1 MVDKI
6 VPSYCYLKGTTFYF
20 TRHVPVDIQKYYSTQ
35 RIQICLKTRSPYSAA
50 NAIKSINQKLDD
62 YWMALRLSTM
72 DNPALRFL
80 KDRAVELS
88 SVPLLSEA
96 LDTYLRLKGSN
107 KAPTFH
113 RGAKRNIKAVVDVLG
128 DKPIDQ
134 YRSSDAAAFRDYSL
148 ERGLTVASVKRN
160 FSTIRSIINLTLSEQ
175 GIDCR
180 NPFSKVFFPELDDV
194 KDRKPIPEETLKLIQ
209 SKSKQI
215 NDDRRWL
222 LSLISD
228 TGMRLAE
235 AAGLAKEDICLD
247 AEIPHLVIQPHPWR
261 SLKTKSS
268 SRLIPLVGAS
278 LWAAKQ
284 VLNDQAN
291 TTAFAFPRY
300 TNEADCNANS
310 ASATLNKWLHNN
322 FPGDYVVHSFR
333 HSFRDRLRAIQCP
346 TEVID
351 QLGGWNNKSVGEGYG
366 EGYSLSVLSDWLTRF
381 PNIQH
386 PKKCLRINELS

>member
-1 MVDKI
+1 MVDKF
-6 VPSYCYLKGTTFYF
+6 VPSYCFVKDATYYF
-20 TRHVPVDIQKYYSTQ
+20 SRHVPIDLREHYSTS
-35 RIQICLKTRSPYSAA
+35 RIQLCLKTRSPHNAASAV
-50 NAIKSINQKLDD
+50 KSINQKLDD

-80 KDRAVELS
+80 KDRAVKPS
-88 SVPLLSEA
+88 SAPLLSEA

-134 YRSSDAAAFRDYSL
+134 YRSSDAAAYRDYSL

-175 GIDCR
+175 GIDSR

-194 KDRKPIPEETLKLIQ
+194 KDRKPIPIDTLRLIQ
-209 SKSKQI
+209 RQSKQI

-235 AAGLAKEDICLD
+235 AAGLAKEDIRLD
-247 AEIPHLVIQPHPWR
+247 AEIPHLIIQPQPWR
-261 SLKTKSS
+261 SLKTKGS
-268 SRLIPLVGAS
+268 SRLIPLVGQS

-284 VLNDQAN
+284 VLNDDDN
-291 TTAFAFPRY
+291 TTQFAFPRY
-300 TNEADCNANS
+300 TNESGCNAGS
-310 ASATLNKWLHNN
+310 ASATLNKWLHKN
-322 FPGDYVVHSFR
+322 FPGDYVIHSFR

-346 TEVID
+346 SDVID
-351 QLGGWNNKSVGEGYG
+351 QLGGWSNKSVGEGYG
-366 EGYSLSVLSDWLTRF
+366 EGYSLHILRGWLV
-381 PNIQH
+381 
-386 PKKCLRINELS
+386 K